1 MDLSALSD
9 LLTNLGVLAKEVGK
23 GGGGST
29 EEPTVCISLLPVGLG
44 VAFVVVQRLR
54 QYLRARHTSV

>member
-29 EEPTVCISLLPVGLG
+29 EEPTVCISLLPVGLC
-44 VAFVVVQRLR
+44 VAFVVLQRLR